1 MATDKKILNLIKYI
15 TCYASDQDIKL
26 TTIQLVKYVYL
37 ADLYYARY
45 HDGDTITQFPWAF
58 VYYGPYCS
66 EVMHSIDEAASAGM
80 IARMTYESKF
90 NDKDYNLFN
99 CQDEQYDDLRKLFP
113 LEVTSE
119 LKEKI
124 KKYAHDTAQL
134 LDYVYFETEPMK
146 NVNKGDRLDF
156 SKAQKPRLNLTIKT
170 PTLSK
175 EDIKKIKH
183 HVANLGEKFNAAKE
197 KRLLHE
203 SQLAKY
209 KDDKYFQALECFEE
223 EPLPTGIKG
232 MIKIE
237 T

>member
-1 MATDKKILNLIKYI
+1 MKVDET
-15 TCYASDQDIKL
+15 AS
-26 TTIQLVKYVYL
+26 T
-37 ADLYYARY
+37 
-45 HDGDTITQFPWAF
+45 
-58 VYYGPYCS
+58 
-66 EVMHSIDEAASAGM
+66 GM
-80 IARMTYESKF
+80 ISRMTYKSKF
-90 NDKDYNLFN
+90 NDKDYNLFS
-99 CQDEQYDDLRKLFP
+99 CQDERYEELRKLFP

-197 KRLLHE
+197 KRLMHE

-223 EPLPTGIKG
+223 EPLPDLIEFRLSLIK
-232 MIKIE
+232 KKKPL
-237 T
+237 

>member
-1 MATDKKILNLIKYI
+1 MPTNKKVLNLIKYI
-15 TCYASDQDIKL
+15 TCYASDHDIKL

-45 HDGDTITQFPWAF
+45 HDGDTITHFPWAF

-80 IARMTYESKF
+80 ISRMTYESKF
-90 NDKDYNLFN
+90 SDKDYNLFS
-99 CQDEQYDDLRKLFP
+99 CQDERYEELRKLFP
-113 LEVTSE
+113 LDVTSE
-119 LKEKI
+119 LKYKI
-124 KKYAHDTAQL
+124 KKYACDTAQL

-156 SKAQKPRLNLTIKT
+156 SKAQKPRLDLTIKT

-175 EDIKKIKH
+175 EDIKKIKY
-183 HVANLGEKFNAAKE
+183 HVGNLNAKFKAAKE
-197 KRLLHE
+197 KRVMHE
-203 SQLAKY
+203 RQLAKY
-209 KDDKYFQALECFEE
+209 KDDKYFQALECFEG
-223 EPLPTGIKG
+223 EPLPTGIQG
-232 MIKIE
+232 IIKIE